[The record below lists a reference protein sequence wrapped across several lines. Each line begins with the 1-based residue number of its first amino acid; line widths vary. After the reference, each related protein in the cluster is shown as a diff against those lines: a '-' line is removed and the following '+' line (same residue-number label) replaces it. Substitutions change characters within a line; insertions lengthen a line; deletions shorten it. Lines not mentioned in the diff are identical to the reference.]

1 MNNPKMKKVIVVTGV
16 FLTLAV
22 IAFFAIRGYK
32 NRNTNEASTYYAEE
46 VSFLNSQDNVTLSG
60 TLTLPSL
67 DGNFPVA
74 ILISGSGPQD
84 RDGQVFG
91 HKPFFVIA
99 EHLAKNGIAVLRYDD
114 RGFGKSTG
122 NFPTATSL
130 DFSTDV
136 KSAVA
141 YLKTRKEVD
150 ANKIGLIGHSDGA
163 MVAPMVAAGS
173 SDVAFVVL
181 LAGPGIKGDK
191 LLVNRQEIVERAMG
205 LPEHEIQKS
214 KNRSE
219 QVFEIIAQSKDPQA
233 ARTKLTEYG
242 KEHIDDMPEDAIPPG
257 MTKEKFLFKEIESLT
272 SPWFLYFLSYD
283 PAPTLEKVACPV
295 LALNGDKD
303 IQCPSRENLAAIE
316 AALKKGGND
325 KVTIKELPN
334 VNHFFQECETG
345 YPDEYARIEQSF
357 SPSVLTEISEWIMVQ
372 SN

>member
-1 MNNPKMKKVIVVTGV
+1 MRKVIIVAGG
-16 FLTLAV
+16 FLALAV
-22 IAFFAIRGYK
+22 IAFFVF
-32 NRNTNEASTYYAEE
+32 RNYNSKAVDDSSTYFSKE
-46 VSFLNSQDNVTLSG
+46 VSFYNTRDSITLSG

-67 DGNFPVA
+67 EGNFPVA
-74 ILISGSGPQD
+74 ILISGSGPQN
-84 RDGQVFG
+84 RDGEVFG

-99 EHLAKNGIAVLRYDD
+99 EHLAKNGIAVLRFDD

-122 NFPTATSL
+122 NFSSATSL

-150 ANKIGLIGHSDGA
+150 ATKIGLIGHSDGA
-163 MVAPMVAAGS
+163 MVAPMVAAGAT
-173 SDVAFVVL
+173 DIAFVVL

-191 LLVNRQEIVERAMG
+191 LLVNRQEIVERAMS
-205 LPEHEIQKS
+205 LPEAEIQKS

-219 QVFEIIAQSKDPQA
+219 QVFEIITQSKDPLA

-242 KEHIDDMPEDAIPPG
+242 KAHIDDMPGDVIPTG
-257 MTKEKFLFKEIESLT
+257 MTKEQFLLKEIESLT

-303 IQCPSRENLAAIE
+303 IQVPSEENLAAID
-316 AALKKGGND
+316 AALKSGGNN
-325 KVTIKELPN
+325 KVTVKELPN

-345 YPDEYARIEQSF
+345 YPDEYARIEQSV
-357 SPSVLTEISEWIMVQ
+357 SPSVLTEISEWIMTQVK
-372 SN
+372 